1 MAEPAIHV
9 MGLAF
14 PSVLGIAAGFD
25 PLGQLGRSVSAA
37 GFGFTEIGSLDAAAL
52 PSELA
57 FNQQG
62 SARLGINLRL
72 DPSRSDAQLC
82 QGLARA
88 WAHADYLMLNLI
100 GPGSEVLL
108 DSRERPR
115 LRRLL
120 SELLHQRHDLEQTTT
135 RHVPLAVKVRSLPGQ
150 IPLELA
156 QLLLELGFDGL
167 LAAHDPGP
175 PATRQRYLD
184 WQNPAHQE
192 QACRQI
198 EALQRLCA
206 QDMALMSVG
215 GIQTREHLQARLAAG
230 AGLVQVHSVLLQQ
243 GPWFA
248 GNLLSQS

>member
-1 MAEPAIHV
+1 

-25 PLGQLGRSVSAA
+25 LLGQLGRSVSAA
-37 GFGFTEIGSLDAAAL
+37 GFGFSEIGSLDAAAL
-52 PSELA
+52 PDELI

-72 DPSRSDAQLC
+72 DPTCSATQLC

-100 GPGSEVLL
+100 APGSEALL
-108 DSRERPR
+108 ERQERPR

-120 SELLHQRHDLEQTTT
+120 IELLRTCREREQATA
-135 RHVPLAVKVRSLPGQ
+135 RPVPVAVKLRSLPQ
-150 IPLELA
+150 QVPLELA

-175 PATRQRYLD
+175 PATRQRYRD
-184 WQNPAHQE
+184 WQHDMQQA
-192 QACRQI
+192 QACRQL
-198 EALQRLCA
+198 EQLHRLCGH
-206 QDMALMSVG
+206 DLALMSVG
-215 GIQTREHLQARLAAG
+215 GIQTAAHLRARLEAG
-230 AGLVQVHSVLLQQ
+230 ADLVQVHTALMHQ
-243 GPWFA
+243 GPWLA
-248 GNLLSQS
+248 RGLLARDSERS

>member
-1 MAEPAIHV
+1 

-37 GFGFTEIGSLDAAAL
+37 GFGFSEIGSLDAAAL
-52 PSELA
+52 PDELI

-72 DPSRSDAQLC
+72 DPTCSATQLC

-100 GPGSEVLL
+100 APGSEALL
-108 DSRERPR
+108 ERQERPR

-120 SELLHQRHDLEQTTT
+120 VELLRTCREREQVTA
-135 RHVPLAVKVRSLPGQ
+135 RPVPVAVKLRSLPQ
-150 IPLELA
+150 QVPLELA

-184 WQNPAHQE
+184 WQQDAQQE

-198 EALQRLCA
+198 EALRQLCA
-206 QDMALMSVG
+206 QEMALMSVG
-215 GIQTREHLQARLAAG
+215 GIQTHAHLQARLAAG
-230 AGLVQVHSVLLQQ
+230 AELVQVHGALLDL
-243 GPWFA
+243 GLKAA
-248 GNLLSQS
+248 GELLNGRSAG